1 MNYSSILH
9 FHGHERAQRHKSEA
23 GSMRCV
29 YGRVHRTQPRTV
41 LYLRTTAS
49 SGSASRVPCHEEED
63 FFLLPLTPAFSF
75 PAFSLVAPS
84 FHNIKIT
91 CPGEQEGMS

>member
-1 MNYSSILH
+1 MNYPSIPH
-9 FHGHERAQRHKSEA
+9 FHGRRGPSDTSQSGEHASVHGRA
-23 GSMRCV
+23 
-29 YGRVHRTQPRTV
+29 HRTQPSTG
-41 LYLRTTAS
+41 LYLRSTAG

-63 FFLLPLTPAFSF
+63 FFLLPLTPASSF

-91 CPGEQEGMS
+91 CPGEQERMS